1 MIVWDF
7 NFSIEILEL
16 SIEILVGQPEAYKLS
31 SLSCFDFSDLSMETL
46 VIQACFSKI
55 KA

>member
-31 SLSCFDFSDLSMETL
+31 SLSCFGFFRSEYGDFGYTSLFFKD
-46 VIQACFSKI
+46 
-55 KA
+55 